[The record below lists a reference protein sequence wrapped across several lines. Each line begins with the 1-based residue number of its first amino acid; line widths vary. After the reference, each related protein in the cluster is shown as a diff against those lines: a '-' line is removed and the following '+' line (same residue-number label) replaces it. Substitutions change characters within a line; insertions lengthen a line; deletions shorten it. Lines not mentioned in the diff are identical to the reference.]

1 MKLGDFIMKK
11 IIYIVLLLLV
21 IIFYMNVSKQ
31 ELLPEDSI
39 RFRII
44 ANSNS
49 NLDQGTKMLIKKDLE
64 QNLFKLLEN
73 SRSPEE
79 TRKIISENET
89 IIKDTIEKYN
99 VTYTMHYGEN
109 YFPTKNYKGVTYEE
123 GNYESLVISLGEGK
137 GNNWWCVMYPPL
149 CLLESQGEEYNEVE
163 YKSYFQ
169 EILSKLTS

>member
-1 MKLGDFIMKK
+1 
-11 IIYIVLLLLV
+11 
-21 IIFYMNVSKQ
+21 MNVSKQ